1 MTTLILLVES
11 EKSQS
16 SKHGDAMKH
25 DAEEAAMFNL
35 PGEQES
41 KRIEKYGWPIAGICV
56 LVIIALCIF

>member
-1 MTTLILLVES
+1 
-11 EKSQS
+11 
-16 SKHGDAMKH
+16 MKH